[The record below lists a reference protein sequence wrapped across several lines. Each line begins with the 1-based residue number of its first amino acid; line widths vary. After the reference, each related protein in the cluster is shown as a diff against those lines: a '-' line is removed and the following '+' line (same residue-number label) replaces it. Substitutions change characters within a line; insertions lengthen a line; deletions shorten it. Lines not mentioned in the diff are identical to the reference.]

1 MKTTIF
7 RSGRTALALSVVGAS
22 VLAGGCA
29 TSPNGYGMSAQQINE
44 EAVLRQQVAN
54 QDPVADNRG
63 MYLSMIQEM
72 QTKGLYFASLAH
84 VDAFEQKFGVAP
96 DVQLLRAHALREAG
110 QAGQSEAVYRSLL
123 DTKVG
128 AAALQGLG
136 LIAGARGDFPAAVA
150 ALRDAA
156 RKDPTNPLIVSDLGY
171 ALLRQGDLA
180 GARLSIAQAAELAPG
195 NIKIVGNLALYL
207 LVMGEESRA
216 DAVMAR
222 ADLSPGTR
230 AAVRKMAMNLRSS
243 ETAPQTPAVAAAGSA
258 SARPITAAYVG
269 APAVPSTATAGA
281 ATPSVVRQVS
291 TTPPAA
297 VAQAAPAPAP
307 DMALSGPPMSQ
318 TPGAAVTRSTDG
330 MRDRRAPTGTVSDP
344 SRDISARALPAPA
357 MNAAAPSTG
366 PASDGPPDR
375 SVPVEAPMQSLLDR
389 FSSP

>member
-7 RSGRTALALSVVGAS
+7 RFGRTALALSVVGAS

-44 EAVLRQQVAN
+44 EAVLRQQVVN

-84 VDAFEQKFGVAP
+84 VDAFEQKFGKAP

-195 NIKIVGNLALYL
+195 NVKIVGNLALYL

-230 AAVRKMAMNLRSS
+230 AAVRKMALTLRSS
-243 ETAPQTPAVAAAGSA
+243 ETAQQTQAVVAAGSA

-269 APAVPSTATAGA
+269 APAVPSTATA
-281 ATPSVVRQVS
+281 TPSVVRQVS
-291 TTPPAA
+291 TTPPAV
-297 VAQAAPAPAP
+297 VAQATPAPAP
-307 DMALSGPPMSQ
+307 DMALSGPSMSR
-318 TPGAAVTRSTDG
+318 TPGSVATRE
-330 MRDRRAPTGTVSDP
+330 PV
-344 SRDISARALPAPA
+344 ARAAPAPA
-357 MNAAAPSTG
+357 MNAATRSTG
-366 PASDGPPDR
+366 LASDGLPDR